1 MKPIEIIDVVKAC
14 KASGEEVFNGI
25 ITGVSTDSRVIKP
38 GELFIPLKG
47 EKFDGHNFIQD
58 AFFKGA
64 AASLCNSKYKVLD
77 SRYKDKIIYVKDTNQ
92 ALLDLASYYRGLF
105 DATFIAITGSVGKTT
120 TKEMVASVLKKRFCV
135 LKTEGNFNNEIG
147 LPLTLFQL
155 EDCHKLA
162 VIEMGMSG
170 LGEIRQLV
178 NIVKPSISIITNIGI
193 SHIEKLGSRQNI
205 AKAKLE
211 ILEPLGK
218 DDLAVLN
225 AESPELWSK
234 KEHISPKTI
243 YFGHQKGDIRVS
255 NVKTEREN
263 VTFEIK
269 GKYGNHIFNI
279 PILGTHNVMNALP
292 AVALGFE
299 MGLSK
304 QDIYEGL
311 MEFRPT
317 KMRLELKKASFGA
330 TLIDDSYNASPDSM
344 KAALDVLRQMGEGK
358 RKAAIIGDMLELG
371 EYANETHRHIGEYAA
386 DKTDI
391 LIAVGNFARE
401 IISGARDK
409 GMDERDLYM
418 FKSTKEAIGNVK
430 NLVKKS
436 DIILIKASRGL
447 KMEQITQ
454 HLAGRVLID

>member
-1 MKPIEIIDVVKAC
+1 
-14 KASGEEVFNGI
+14 
-25 ITGVSTDSRVIKP
+25 
-38 GELFIPLKG
+38 
-47 EKFDGHNFIQD
+47 
-58 AFFKGA
+58 
-64 AASLCNSKYKVLD
+64 
-77 SRYKDKIIYVKDTNQ
+77 
-92 ALLDLASYYRGLF
+92 
-105 DATFIAITGSVGKTT
+105 
-120 TKEMVASVLKKRFCV
+120 MVASVLKTLFL

-304 QDIYEGL
+304 QDIYE
-311 MEFRPT
+311 
-317 KMRLELKKASFGA
+317 
-330 TLIDDSYNASPDSM
+330 D
-344 KAALDVLRQMGEGK
+344 
-358 RKAAIIGDMLELG
+358 
-371 EYANETHRHIGEYAA
+371 
-386 DKTDI
+386 
-391 LIAVGNFARE
+391 
-401 IISGARDK
+401 
-409 GMDERDLYM
+409 
-418 FKSTKEAIGNVK
+418 
-430 NLVKKS
+430 
-436 DIILIKASRGL
+436 
-447 KMEQITQ
+447 
-454 HLAGRVLID
+454 